1 MILKKILKN
10 FYHPSIKFPNRKIQQ
25 ASVLSPNK
33 VKLTNRAALNAA
45 IDEEI

>member
-1 MILKKILKN
+1 MILNNLLKN

-25 ASVLSPNK
+25 TPDLSPNK

-45 IDEEI
+45 ID